1 MWISGAFG
9 AEKQFTRSV
18 CETKTLTSTAA
29 KVKVETD
36 SCHVILNAN
45 TDTLT
50 LLGVTKLLACGLL
63 LYVEKLECHDYY

>member
-9 AEKQFTRSV
+9 AEKQFILSV

-29 KVKVETD
+29 KVETD

-45 TDTLT
+45 TEALT